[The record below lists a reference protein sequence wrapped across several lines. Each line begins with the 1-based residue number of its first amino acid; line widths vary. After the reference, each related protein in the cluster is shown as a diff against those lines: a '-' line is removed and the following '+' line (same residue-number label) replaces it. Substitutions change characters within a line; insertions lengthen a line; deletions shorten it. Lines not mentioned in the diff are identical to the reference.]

1 MSCFVLLACLSGA
14 ERGGRGKEIG
24 RGLPPP
30 QMVRFLYF
38 ALGQN
43 ERERRLVVTKRLP
56 ELVSTSRYFCR
67 LLAIVF
73 LPTRGSIR
81 PFSPSRLPLLANM

>member
-1 MSCFVLLACLSGA
+1 M
-14 ERGGRGKEIG
+14 
-24 RGLPPP
+24 
-30 QMVRFLYF
+30 
-38 ALGQN
+38 
-43 ERERRLVVTKRLP
+43 TKRLP

-81 PFSPSRLPLLANM
+81 PFSPSRRPLLANK